1 MDEDTRGT
9 APLRVRAMFP
19 AVATAAWE
27 AAIARDLKGE
37 SLGGLTW
44 TPEPGLAIRPFYRQ
58 DHLAGLD
65 TQLASVPGE
74 FPFVRGGTT
83 SWEEA
88 QAWTPPP
95 DAVRGDAFHDAGATA
110 AQETGFAVA
119 AGVDRVAGAVA
130 KGISP
135 AEAIGRQD
143 FVFAAGSTF
152 FLEIAKL
159 RAARLLW
166 AQASA
171 AFGVEDEHALMR
183 MHVRTSGATKKADE
197 GVTNLLRVT
206 TESLSAVIGGCR
218 SLTVEAS
225 GFDPRLAGNVHH
237 IMREESHMDAVR
249 DPAGGSYYIEALTD
263 AVAREAWAIFQDVEK
278 EGGFDAAW
286 QSGVIPAA
294 IEASRARAVA
304 AAASRRPARERS
316 GGDT

>member
-1 MDEDTRGT
+1 MDEETRGT
-9 APLRVRAMFP
+9 SPLRVRAMFP

-37 SLGGLTW
+37 SLERLTW

-58 DHLAGLD
+58 EDLEGLAP
-65 TQLASVPGE
+65 QLASAPGE
-74 FPFVRGGTT
+74 FPFLRGGTT

-88 QAWTPPP
+88 QVWTPPP
-95 DAVRGDAFHDAGATA
+95 DAVRGDTLHDAGATA
-110 AQETGFAVA
+110 AQEAGFAVA
-119 AGVDRVAGAVA
+119 AGVDLVAGAVA

-135 AEAIGRQD
+135 ADAVARLD

-183 MHVRTSGATKKADE
+183 MHVRTSRATKTPEA
-197 GVTNLLRVT
+197 GITNLLRVT

-225 GFDPRLAGNVHH
+225 GFDPQLAGNVHH
-237 IMREESHMDAVR
+237 IIREESHMDAVR

-286 QSGVIPAA
+286 QSGIIPAA
-294 IEASRARAVA
+294 IEASRARAA
-304 AAASRRPARERS
+304 EAAASRPRPRERS